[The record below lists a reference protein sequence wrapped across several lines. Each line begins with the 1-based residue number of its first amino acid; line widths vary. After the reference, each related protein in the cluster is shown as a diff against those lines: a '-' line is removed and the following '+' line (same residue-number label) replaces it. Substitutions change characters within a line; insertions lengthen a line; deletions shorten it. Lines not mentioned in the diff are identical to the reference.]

1 MGTISEQASELTLG
15 SVSDHWASLCE
26 HLGEI
31 SPVLLG
37 AVYVVLYAGLLGGA
51 ALAAVYLSTAV
62 GGMAGTIVFLTGGLG
77 LVAAVP
83 VAARRLIVR
92 IDTARQGR

>member
-1 MGTISEQASELTLG
+1 MGTVPEQAAETSLG
-15 SVSDHWASLCE
+15 SARDHWTSLCE

-31 SPVLLG
+31 SPLLLG
-37 AVYVVLYAGLLGGA
+37 VVYVVLFAGLLGGA
-51 ALAAVYLSTAV
+51 ALASVYLATAI
-62 GGMAGTIVFLTGGLG
+62 GGMAGSVVFLTLGVG

-92 IDTARQGR
+92 VATASEG

>member
-1 MGTISEQASELTLG
+1 MGTISEQGSEPTLG
-15 SVSDHWASLCE
+15 SVSHYWARLRE
-26 HLGEI
+26 HLGKI
-31 SPVLLG
+31 SPLLLG

-51 ALAAVYLSTAV
+51 ALAAVYLSTAI
-62 GGMAGTIVFLTGGLG
+62 GGMAGSIVFLTGGLG

-92 IDTARQGR
+92 VDTATQG